1 MSGWTDLTELS
12 YRVRPRV
19 NHSLTA
25 VPPKGWDLES
35 DETAAEGQVYLFG
48 GDDGTDSRS
57 DLWVF
62 DIATQTWDEPAI
74 RGTKP
79 TPRSR
84 HTATLVRIFREE
96 LNADEDRI
104 YVYGGVGMH
113 TEHVMYLDLR
123 KGEWVT
129 PPTVGAEPLALLGH
143 AAAQIGSSLWIFGG
157 RDNRR
162 NHNAV
167 WRLETNTHEWSR
179 PTTSG
184 SQPQPTS
191 KFVMASHGERLVCVL
206 GELPLAKVYLFDTA
220 RCVWLHAAV
229 SNPELAPPL
238 HRASAARVGKDL
250 HVFGGLHTG
259 RQAPCS
265 ELWALDLE
273 AITWHRL
280 ESGGHTPTERVGHTM
295 TSIGPTLFMLGG
307 LEESGVHTNSFAS
320 YDAGAMVWMRP
331 KLDGASPAARVGHT
345 MVPVTNERLV
355 VYGGA
360 SGGQPLRE
368 LYVLNTRTSYWERA
382 APQLGP
388 GQVPSAQ
395 CPMRNLPT
403 AHCPLPTALT
413 TQFQEAPPALVGH
426 SALSLTVSSQGQLAK
441 DSILNVGS
449 KMIVFG
455 GGDGRQANNLTA
467 LVDSTTFTY
476 TVVNVRGAPP
486 AERVGHA
493 AALVGGAGRER
504 MWVFGGFVRK
514 LGYMFDSHMLD
525 IATVEWKQVPVRA
538 RAGAGSRA
546 RARARAK
553 VGPSP

>member
-1 MSGWTDLTELS
+1 VGRLQTAHGTRVTHRRGARLEAGKVRWHGLARSLAHRVLLQKVAPKLPVGPSLMSGWTDLTELS

-167 WRLETNTHEWSR
+167 WQLETNTHEWSR

-403 AHCPLPTALT
+403 AHCPLPTAHC
-413 TQFQEAPPALVGH
+413 PHYP
-426 SALSLTVSSQGQLAK
+426 
-441 DSILNVGS
+441 I
-449 KMIVFG
+449 
-455 GGDGRQANNLTA
+455 
-467 LVDSTTFTY
+467 
-476 TVVNVRGAPP
+476 P
-486 AERVGHA
+486 
-493 AALVGGAGRER
+493 GGAARPRRALGVVADRLEP
-504 MWVFGGFVRK
+504 GPARK
-514 LGYMFDSHMLD
+514 GLHP
-525 IATVEWKQVPVRA
+525 QR
-538 RAGAGSRA
+538 RQ
-546 RARARAK
+546 
-553 VGPSP
+553 

>member
-48 GDDGTDSRS
+48 GDDGTDSRN
-57 DLWVF
+57 DLWLF

-74 RGTKP
+74 KGTRP

-96 LNADEDRI
+96 LNAAEDRI
-104 YVYGGVGMH
+104 YVYGGVGMR

-129 PPTVGAEPLALLGH
+129 PPTVGIEPLALLGH
-143 AAAQIGSSLWIFGG
+143 AAAQIDTSLWVFGG

-162 NHNAV
+162 NYNTV

-191 KFVMASHGERLVCVL
+191 KFVMASHGEPLVCVL

-238 HRASAARVGKDL
+238 HRAAAARVSNDL

-265 ELWALDLE
+265 EMWALDLE
-273 AITWHRL
+273 AITWHKL
-280 ESGGHTPTERVGHTM
+280 ESGGHTPTARVGHTM

-307 LEESGVHTNSFAS
+307 LEESGKHTNSFAS
-320 YDAGAMVWMRP
+320 YDAGAMVWTRP

-345 MVPVTNERLV
+345 MVPVSNDRLV

-368 LYVLNTRTSYWERA
+368 LYVLHTRTSYWERA

-395 CPMRNLPT
+395 SPARNTRTRWPNAQCPMPNAR
-403 AHCPLPTALT
+403 CPMPSD
-413 TQFQEAPPALVGH
+413 QCPMPNSRKRRPP
-426 SALSLTVSSQGQLAK
+426 SSGT
-441 DSILNVGS
+441 
-449 KMIVFG
+449 
-455 GGDGRQANNLTA
+455 RR
-467 LVDSTTFTY
+467 Y
-476 TVVNVRGAPP
+476 R
-486 AERVGHA
+486 
-493 AALVGGAGRER
+493 
-504 MWVFGGFVRK
+504 
-514 LGYMFDSHMLD
+514 
-525 IATVEWKQVPVRA
+525 
-538 RAGAGSRA
+538 
-546 RARARAK
+546 
-553 VGPSP
+553 